1 MVDSTVIN
9 VSVAAPF
16 TSGDQI
22 TFTVQNHTDRAGNVG
37 ITTTYSYDIGFL
49 ADYDLDGS
57 IGISDFN
64 QFITGW
70 FNKDLKYE
78 LGPVSGSAPNLRP
91 NRDGE
96 YNSQDGMAFYYMWH
110 WDYNQ
115 LGKTIVN
122 TKLKQGN
129 KIDISHSTDRLT
141 VKPPTGARAAEIII
155 NYPADEMLMLPR
167 SISMEQG
174 ANSRLSKIDTVSGRI
189 LLHQIVSNE
198 EITFDLNSYS
208 RNQSNLDISYQFV
221 DQNNNT
227 VSSGYLDYE
236 LKPIPGTF
244 ALKDNYPNPFNPS
257 TTIEYS
263 LGLAGPTKL
272 MIYDV
277 LGRELVKLVDEYRPA
292 GVHKVTWN
300 ASNMPSG
307 AVSYTHLTLPTIL
320 LV

>member
-1 MVDSTVIN
+1 MCIR
-9 VSVAAPF
+9 
-16 TSGDQI
+16 
-22 TFTVQNHTDRAGNVG
+22 DR
-37 ITTTYSYDIGFL
+37 
-49 ADYDLDGS
+49 
-57 IGISDFN
+57 
-64 QFITGW
+64 
-70 FNKDLKYE
+70 
-78 LGPVSGSAPNLRP
+78 
-91 NRDGE
+91 
-96 YNSQDGMAFYYMWH
+96 H

-189 LLHQIVSNE
+189 LLHQIVSDE

-236 LKPIPGTF
+236 LKPIPDTF

-257 TTIEYS
+257 TTIRFD
-263 LGLAGPTKL
+263 LPTDA
-272 MIYDV
+272 MVNIIIYDIT
-277 LGRELVKLVDEYRPA
+277 GREVARPLSTRKNA
-292 GVHKVTWN
+292 G
-300 ASNMPSG
+300 
-307 AVSYTHLTLPTIL
+307 YHLSLIHI
-320 LV
+320 